1 MKVYTFVDKGG
12 LYARGAVEVGGYHV
26 SPNTL
31 VAPVTLNKRYVD
43 KASMFN
49 VTTVA
54 ATDNIVLSADI
65 EAGTNL
71 VIVPSLGCEIAVET
85 GGSANGGT
93 DAQVIDIAS
102 GSRAEIFALGGGDFT
117 VEQVTAAGAR
127 TAPVPAIDG

>member
-12 LYARGAVEVGGYHV
+12 LYARGAVEVGGYHA
-26 SPNTL
+26 SSNTL

-43 KASMFN
+43 KASLFD
-49 VTTVA
+49 VTTAA
-54 ATDNIVLSADI
+54 ATDNIVLASDI
-65 EAGTNL
+65 VAGTKL
-71 VIVPSLGCEIAVET
+71 VINPSLGCEIAVET

-102 GSRAEIFALGGGDFT
+102 GSRAEVYALGNGDFT

-127 TAPVPAIDG
+127 TAPAAATDG